1 MRSAADGDCVP
12 GGDGDGGHDDRRP
25 RPRPDPPT
33 RPRPR
38 HGRDQH
44 PAADQ
49 ETVRFRHKTQPE
61 PLKSTELC
69 LQQHQ

>member
-12 GGDGDGGHDDRRP
+12 GGDGDGGHDDR
-25 RPRPDPPT
+25 

>member
-25 RPRPDPPT
+25 